1 MRIPWGAMM
10 NISKWIAITAGG
22 LALAIFAGVI
32 LARQSGPSPHAYQSS
47 ESDLG
52 AARNLDEL
60 VSWAKVV
67 VVAELQSVSK
77 EEVGLVSPV
86 DGQVHSIRTDQVI
99 RFKVLDPLKSDRS
112 LDEELVVRSGFS
124 TRSWEEDPA
133 RARTEQFGS
142 VPFAPGN
149 RYVLFLTKFSETTGD
164 ALGLAGP
171 VAAARLDGDRL
182 AFLISPEL
190 ARTSDV
196 QPPLLSASPALQEVR
211 LAIAEPKP
219 TATLPAVDPN
229 APALRFGA
237 GIENLVQGLD
247 AVSSRAELEALLK
260 SNGLGVGDIDDE
272 GVCNKVQ
279 LIVRSAGWDYDLGC
293 Q

>member
-1 MRIPWGAMM
+1 M

-99 RFKVLDPLKSDRS
+99 RFKVLEPLKSDRS

-133 RARTEQFGS
+133 RARTEQI
-142 VPFAPGN
+142 
-149 RYVLFLTKFSETTGD
+149 Y
-164 ALGLAGP
+164 
-171 VAAARLDGDRL
+171 
-182 AFLISPEL
+182 
-190 ARTSDV
+190 
-196 QPPLLSASPALQEVR
+196 
-211 LAIAEPKP
+211 
-219 TATLPAVDPN
+219 
-229 APALRFGA
+229 
-237 GIENLVQGLD
+237 
-247 AVSSRAELEALLK
+247 
-260 SNGLGVGDIDDE
+260 
-272 GVCNKVQ
+272 
-279 LIVRSAGWDYDLGC
+279 
-293 Q
+293 